1 MLVTTTIHPILRL
14 QHTSVTAGEAGAWA
28 GLKAGR
34 LKGLGEVPGDDVQEI
49 VQNPLSKF
57 VLFLNL
63 CSPLWR
69 TAAAFVTLLLPDAII
84 VRLRDEHG
92 TPVVVVGL
100 DGPGRASE
108 VLQAPRRSS

>member
-1 MLVTTTIHPILRL
+1 MLVTTTIHPIRL
-14 QHTSVTAGEAGAWA
+14 QHTSVTAGETGAA
-28 GLKAGR
+28 AAVAGR